1 MFSWFHPTSHFLS
14 EVFAS
19 PPPFCGSQALHHFE
33 VSWAFSNFLKLSYTF
48 SNFLRIFKFHEL
60 SQTFS
65 HFLKLSIHLSFF
77 LVVSNFHELSQLGA
91 KVRFHK
97 FSVTKIR
104 TIVKVGRSTSCF
116 VSGQFLHGSCC
127 ALFMFCVKTCLGSCT
142 YFKNLKQC
150 VLPKDAISCSV
161 FFTCT
166 AALFWS
172 CSASRRSG
180 GSCRI
185 KSHESQTASSQ
196 RARYPAAVG
205 AETYA
210 YHPAFYT
217 SCIVE

>member
-1 MFSWFHPTSHFLS
+1 MNFH
-14 EVFAS
+14 
-19 PPPFCGSQALHHFE
+19 
-33 VSWAFSNFLKLSYTF
+33 K
-48 SNFLRIFKFHEL
+48 L
-60 SQTFS
+60 SQTFYPSFIIS
-65 HFLKLSIHLSFF
+65 HGF
-77 LVVSNFHELSQLGA
+77 ELSQLGA

-116 VSGQFLHGSCC
+116 FSGQFLHESCC
-127 ALFMFCVKTCLGSCT
+127 TLFMFCVKTCLGSCT

-150 VLPKDAISCSV
+150 VPPKDAISCSV

-172 CSASRRSG
+172 CSASKKTG

-185 KSHESQTASSQ
+185 KSQESQTASSQ

-205 AETYA
+205 AKTYA
-210 YHPAFYT
+210 
-217 SCIVE
+217 